1 MINIINYIKKLVDEK
16 DSASSKIAMGLMFA
30 FFTILLIIAKIVIV
44 SISMDVLYFTGG
56 MVLSLFGLNSIDKF
70 RKNSNDSSVVNTET
84 HVEINKNS
92 KEEQIN

>member
-1 MINIINYIKKLVDEK
+1 
-16 DSASSKIAMGLMFA
+16 MGLMFA

-70 RKNSNDSSVVNTET
+70 RKNDDTDYKSSQVDT
-84 HVEINKNS
+84 HIEINK
-92 KEEQIN
+92 KEDQAT